1 MTTFPN
7 QRRVTII
14 SNEEDPN
21 NILLKTNKENWY
33 RAASHLSPS
42 AVKLYIYFALNKNG
56 YEFALS
62 RADVCDKMSMGS
74 SSYTNAVN
82 ELLEKQY
89 LIPLGGNKFIF
100 SDAKGLPRGWIG
112 K

>member
-1 MTTFPN
+1 MITYPYTKN
-7 QRRVTII
+7 III
-14 SNEEDPN
+14 SSDDNLN
-21 NILLKTNKENWY
+21 NISITLN
-33 RAASHLSPS
+33 RDQIFAASRCLTPS
-42 AVKLYIYFALNKNG
+42 GFKLYIYLILNESG
-56 YEFALS
+56 SELALS

-100 SDAKGLPRGWIG
+100 SG
-112 K
+112 KKKSSELKI

>member
-1 MTTFPN
+1 MITYPYTKN
-7 QRRVTII
+7 III
-14 SNEEDPN
+14 SSDDNLN
-21 NILLKTNKENWY
+21 NISITLN
-33 RAASHLSPS
+33 RDQIFAASRCLTPS
-42 AVKLYIYFALNKNG
+42 GFKLYIYLVLNESG
-56 YEFALS
+56 SELALS

-100 SDAKGLPRGWIG
+100 SG
-112 K
+112 KRKARS